1 MELGTERLRQG
12 TGLKKGGEY
21 MIRLAVV
28 EDEDSFA
35 VQLQEN
41 IRQYSSEKGT
51 EILVT
56 RYRDGDEIAENYSCE
71 FDIILMDI
79 QMRFMDGMTAAEK
92 IREKDKNVII
102 VFITNRI
109 DYAIRGY
116 GVDALDYIVKPVE
129 YFSFSK
135 KLERAIDRVHARV
148 EHTVTL
154 QLPGGFVRLKTDE
167 IYYVESENHTLI
179 YHTMGAEYRLRA
191 RIADAEEELFA
202 YGFFRCNKGLLVNL
216 QHVKGIQDNCC
227 LVQGKLLVI
236 SRGKKTEFMAA
247 LANYMGER

>member
-1 MELGTERLRQG
+1 
-12 TGLKKGGEY
+12 
-21 MIRLAVV
+21 MIRLAIV
-28 EDEDSFA
+28 EDEDAFA
-35 VQLQEN
+35 AQLREN
-41 IRQYSSEKGT
+41 IERFSAENGT
-51 EILVT
+51 NIRVT
-56 RYRDGDEIAENYSCE
+56 RYCDGDEIAEEYQCG

-79 QMRFMDGMTAAEK
+79 QMRFMDGMTAAER
-92 IREKDKNVII
+92 IRERDRNVII

-135 KLERAIDRVHARV
+135 KLERAIARV
-148 EHTVTL
+148 YAREGHTVTL

-167 IYYVESENHTLI
+167 IYYVESESHILSYYTAAA
-179 YHTMGAEYRLRA
+179 TYRLRA
-191 RIADAEEELFA
+191 RIADAEAMLSP

-216 QHVKGIQDNCC
+216 QHVKGVRDNCC
-227 LVQGKLLVI
+227 LVQGKPLVI
-236 SRGKKTEFMAA
+236 SRGKKNEFMTA